1 MGQEFHRHWESQN
14 YNPKIMETRITI
26 TGNADDPQGSPL
38 AKIRK
43 TKNQAWK
50 PEVQKYARWKD
61 YVLEQY
67 HKQTKTRVKW
77 IFVEK
82 NKKMVPKMVKPLVTS
97 EDHPAQMHIKIQWK
111 NGVHADPEGVFGS
124 IADALFSQDKYLSGS
139 FEADPIPKGEGK
151 VEIIINS

>member
-1 MGQEFHRHWESQN
+1 
-14 YNPKIMETRITI
+14 METRITI
-26 TGNADDPQGSPL
+26 TGNADDPIGSPL

-43 TKNQAWK
+43 TKKQAWTD
-50 PEVQKYARWKD
+50 PVQRYARWKV

-67 HKQTKTRVKW
+67 HKQTKTRVQW
-77 IFVEK
+77 EFVK
-82 NKKMVPKMVKPLVTS
+82 GSNKSRMVKPFKTS
-97 EDHPAQMHIKIQWK
+97 EDNQGHMHIKIQWK

-151 VEIIINS
+151 VEIIINT